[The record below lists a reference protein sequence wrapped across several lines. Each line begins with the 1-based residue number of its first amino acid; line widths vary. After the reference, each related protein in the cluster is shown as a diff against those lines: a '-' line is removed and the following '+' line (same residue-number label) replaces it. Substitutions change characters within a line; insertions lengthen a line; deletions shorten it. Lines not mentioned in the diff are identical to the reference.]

1 MLSYHY
7 ELYDGKRRPP
17 LQLYAMQGEAGA
29 RTFEITLL
37 TDQGPSPSLTGA
49 TVYAYVLKND
59 GTVVVIDCQASSN
72 EVTFTLPLQAC
83 TCQGVNEMAIQVVT
97 GTTDLRWDNLLLYVK
112 PCELENAVAS
122 TSDLGPIANLI
133 TDPDYI
139 QSLADAYENATGEI
153 EDLMGDFK
161 PVGDWNATTSYK
173 TLNIVSH
180 EGYSYAANQPST
192 GVEPPNAA
200 YWTLIGS
207 KGDQGTQGPPG
218 EQGEPGTPGQA
229 ATIQIGEVTTG
240 EPGTSAS
247 VENAGTENAAVLK
260 FTIPRGETGAQG
272 IQGPPGPQGNPGTGL
287 DILGTYDTLGA
298 LKAAV
303 TNPKQGQMYNVGT
316 SDPYTVYMWDTTN
329 GGEWLSQGQL
339 QGAKGDT
346 GDTGPQGTPGQAA
359 TVQVGQVTTGEP
371 GSNATV
377 TNSGTENAAVLDF
390 SIPRGATGAK
400 GDIGATPNISVGE
413 VTTLE
418 PGQQATASMTGT
430 AENPVLNLGI
440 PKGETGAPGQ
450 GGLTAADVIA
460 LIYPVGAIMPTTS
473 NVNPGTYLTGTTWE
487 SFGAGKTLVGVDTAD
502 TDFDS
507 AAKTGGAKTAGD
519 GGHTHYVGQHT
530 LTENEIPRH
539 SHSMTH
545 THGNTFSLADGGIHS
560 HSYSGRTGSDGPSGA
575 FRTLVWNNAKNF
587 VTGDFSI
594 SGDPMDRDTPPSGS
608 AWGASTFTL
617 SGDHTHSFRGT
628 TGNGGLH
635 DHQFTG
641 SVSRYTGGTG
651 TYGGG
656 DPHSHGGTTTAFV
669 TVSTVQP
676 YITCYFWRRT
686 A

>member
-1 MLSYHY
+1 MLFYSY

-29 RTFEITLL
+29 RTFEISLL

-59 GTVVVIDCQASSN
+59 GTVVVINCTASSN
-72 EVTFTLPLQAC
+72 DVTFTLPLQAC
-83 TCQGVNEMAIQVVT
+83 TCPGVNKMAIQAVT
-97 GTTDLRWDNLLLYVK
+97 GTTDLRWDNLLLYVE
-112 PCELENAVAS
+112 PCDLENAVAS

-139 QSLADAYENATGEI
+139 QSLADAYEHATDEI

-161 PVGDWNATTSYK
+161 PVGDWKANTSYK

-180 EGYSYAANQPST
+180 DGYSYAANQNST
-192 GVEPPNAA
+192 GIEPPNAA

-240 EPGTSAS
+240 DPGTPAA
-247 VENAGTENAAVLK
+247 VTNTGTENVAVLT
-260 FTIPRGETGAQG
+260 FTIPRGAKGDKG
-272 IQGPPGPQGNPGTGL
+272 DKGDDGPQGAPGTGL
-287 DILGTYDTLGA
+287 DILGTYDSLGA
-298 LKAAV
+298 LQAAI
-303 TNPKQGQMYNVGT
+303 TQPKQGQMYNVGT
-316 SDPYTVYMWDTTN
+316 SDPYTVYMWDATN

-346 GDTGPQGTPGQAA
+346 GDTGPQGAPGQAA

-400 GDIGATPNISVGE
+400 GDIGATPNITVGE

-440 PKGETGAPGQ
+440 PKGDTGETGQ
-450 GGLTAADVIA
+450 GGLSAADVIA

-502 TDFDS
+502 NDFKTVE
-507 AAKTGGAKTAGD
+507 KTGGAKTASD
-519 GGHTHYVGQHT
+519 GGHTHYVSGHT
-530 LTENEIPRH
+530 LTEAEIPQH
-539 SHSMTH
+539 SHDMEHTHSDTFAITSAGAHTH
-545 THGNTFSLADGGIHS
+545 TMYETTSSN
-560 HSYSGRTGSDGPSGA
+560 GPSGGI
-575 FRTLVWNNAKNF
+575 RTLGWKTASANK
-587 VTGDFSI
+587 DFELQSPYYDQK
-594 SGDPMDRDTPPSGS
+594 SAGSGS
-608 AWGASTFTL
+608 DFGSVSFVL
-617 SGDHTHSFRGT
+617 NGDHTHTVDGT
-628 TGNGGLH
+628 TTRDGAHTHPISGR
-635 DHQFTG
+635 
-641 SVSRYTGGTG
+641 VSEYTGGTG

-656 DPHSHGGTTTAFV
+656 DPHNHGDTNTTHV
-669 TVSTVQP
+669 EVSTVQP

>member
-1 MLSYHY
+1 MLSYSY

-37 TDQGPSPSLTGA
+37 TDQGPAPSLTGA

-72 EVTFTLPLQAC
+72 DVTFTLPLQAC
-83 TCQGVNEMAIQVVT
+83 TCPGVNKMAIQAVN
-97 GTTDLRWDNLLLYVK
+97 GTTDLRWDNLLLYVE
-112 PCELENAVAS
+112 PCDLENAVAS

-153 EDLMGDFK
+153 EDLMGDFR
-161 PVGDWNATTSYK
+161 PVGDWNATTAYK

-192 GVEPPNAA
+192 GVEPPNAT

-240 EPGTSAS
+240 EPGTPAA
-247 VENAGTENAAVLK
+247 VTNTGTENAAVLT
-260 FTIPRGETGAQG
+260 FTIPRGAKGDKGDKGDTGAQG
-272 IQGPPGPQGNPGTGL
+272 EPGTGL

-298 LKAAV
+298 LQAAV
-303 TNPKQGQMYNVGT
+303 TQPKQGQMYNVGT

-329 GGEWLSQGQL
+329 GGEWVSQGQL

-346 GDTGPQGTPGQAA
+346 GDTGPQGAPGEAA

-418 PGQQATASMTGT
+418 PGQQATASMSGT

-440 PKGETGAPGQ
+440 PKGDTGEAGQ
-450 GGLTAADVIA
+450 GGLSAADVIA

-502 TDFDS
+502 ADFNS
-507 AAKTGGAKTAGD
+507 AAKTGGAKTASD
-519 GGHTHYVGQHT
+519 GGHTHYVSGHT
-530 LTENEIPRH
+530 LTEAEIPQHAHDMEHTH
-539 SHSMTH
+539 SDTFTVTSAGAHTH
-545 THGNTFSLADGGIHS
+545 TMYETTSSN
-560 HSYSGRTGSDGPSGA
+560 GPSGG
-575 FRTLVWNNAKNF
+575 FRTLGWKTASANK
-587 VTGDFSI
+587 DFELSAPYYDQKSAG
-594 SGDPMDRDTPPSGS
+594 SGKDFGS
-608 AWGASTFTL
+608 VSFTL
-617 SGDHTHSFRGT
+617 NGDHTHTVDGT
-628 TGNGGLH
+628 TTRDGMH
-635 DHQFTG
+635 THPISG
-641 SVSRYTGGTG
+641 SVKEYTGGTG

-656 DPHSHGGTTTAFV
+656 DPHSHGDTNTTYV
-669 TVSTVQP
+669 EVSTVQP

>member
-1 MLSYHY
+1 MLFYHY

-17 LQLYAMQGEAGA
+17 LQLYAMQGEAKA
-29 RTFEITLL
+29 RTFEISLL
-37 TDQGPSPSLTGA
+37 TDQGPSPMLTDA

-59 GTVVVIDCQASSN
+59 GTVVVIDCQANSN
-72 EVTFTLPLQAC
+72 KVTFTLPLQAC
-83 TCQGVNEMAIQVVT
+83 TCQGVNEMAIQAVT

-122 TSDLGPIANLI
+122 TDDLGPIANII
-133 TDPDYI
+133 TDPDYLQTI
-139 QSLADAYENATGEI
+139 VNAYENATDAL

-161 PVGDWNATTSYK
+161 PVGDWNANTAYK

-180 EGYSYAANQPST
+180 EGYSYAANQNST
-192 GVEPPNAA
+192 GVEPPNAT

-218 EQGEPGTPGQA
+218 AQGEPGTPGQA

-240 EPGTSAS
+240 EPGTPAA
-247 VENAGTENAAVLK
+247 VTNTGTENAAVLK

-272 IQGPPGPQGNPGTGL
+272 IQGPPGPQGAPGTGL
-287 DILGTYDTLGA
+287 NILGTYDTLGA
-298 LKAAV
+298 LQAAV
-303 TNPKQGQMYNVGT
+303 TQPKQGQMYNVGT

-346 GDTGPQGTPGQAA
+346 GDTGPQGQPGQAA

-390 SIPRGATGAK
+390 SIPRGATGETGAT
-400 GDIGATPNISVGE
+400 GATPDLTIGE
-413 VTTLE
+413 VETLN
-418 PGQQATASMTGT
+418 PGQQATASITGT

-440 PKGETGAPGQ
+440 PKGDTGDAGQ

-487 SFGAGKTLVGVDTAD
+487 RFGAGKTLVGVDTAD
-502 TDFDS
+502 ADFNS
-507 AAKTGGAKTAGD
+507 VAKTGGAKTVT
-519 GGHTHYVGQHT
+519 GGSHVHETKGHT
-530 LTENEIPRH
+530 LTTAEIPSHLHNVESH
-539 SHSMTH
+539 SHSMYHSHADTFSVASGGSHTH
-545 THGNTFSLADGGIHS
+545 VIQYRGNNLALDGDGNQSGYTLNWKGPGLLPNGGFKIMAESDGSHTHKLSGSVSTYSGLTDPAAPSTTSVGGGQSHSHGNTVS
-560 HSYSGRTGSDGPSGA
+560 
-575 FRTLVWNNAKNF
+575 
-587 VTGDFSI
+587 
-594 SGDPMDRDTPPSGS
+594 
-608 AWGASTFTL
+608 ST
-617 SGDHTHSFRGT
+617 
-628 TGNGGLH
+628 
-635 DHQFTG
+635 
-641 SVSRYTGGTG
+641 VST
-651 TYGGG
+651 
-656 DPHSHGGTTTAFV
+656 
-669 TVSTVQP
+669 STVQP

>member
-1 MLSYHY
+1 MLSYSY
-7 ELYDGKRRPP
+7 DLYDGKRRPP

-37 TDQGPSPSLTGA
+37 TDQGPAPSLTGA

-59 GTVVVIDCQASSN
+59 GTVVVIDCQASAN
-72 EVTFTLPLQAC
+72 DVTFTLPLQAC
-83 TCQGVNEMAIQVVT
+83 TCPGVNKMAIQAVT
-97 GTTDLRWDNLLLYVK
+97 GTTDLRWDNLLLYVE

-122 TSDLGPIANLI
+122 TDDLGPIANII
-133 TDPDYI
+133 TDPDYLQTI
-139 QSLADAYENATGEI
+139 VNAYSNATEAL

-161 PVGDWNATTSYK
+161 PVGDWNANTAYK

-192 GVEPPNAA
+192 GVEPPNAT

-218 EQGEPGTPGQA
+218 AQGEPGTPGQA
-229 ATIQIGEVTTG
+229 ATIQIGQVVTG

-247 VENAGTENAAVLK
+247 VENTGTENAAVLK

-272 IQGPPGPQGNPGTGL
+272 IQGPPGPQGAPGTGL
-287 DILGTYDTLGA
+287 DILGTYESLRA
-298 LKAAV
+298 LQAAV
-303 TNPKQGQMYNVGT
+303 TQPQQGQMYNVGT
-316 SDPYTVYMWDTTN
+316 SAPYTVYMWDTTN
-329 GGEWLSQGQL
+329 GGEWLPQGQL

-346 GDTGPQGTPGQAA
+346 GETGPQGAPGQAA

-390 SIPRGATGAK
+390 SIPRGATGETGAT
-400 GDIGATPNISVGE
+400 GATPNISVGE
-413 VTTLE
+413 VSTLE

-487 SFGAGKTLVGVDTAD
+487 SFGAGKTLVGVDTSD

-507 AAKTGGAKTAGD
+507 AAKTGGAKIVD
-519 GGHTHYVGQHT
+519 GGSHVHATSGHT
-530 LTENEIPRH
+530 LTISEIPEHTHVIPEHGH
-539 SHSMTH
+539 SITHNHSDSFSISSSGSHTHNVQYKGNNMALDSNGSNAGFIISWSADGKLPPDGSKFLAASSGSHTHTISGSVTQYYGTSGMSTPGMESRTTGGDGSH
-545 THGNTFSLADGGIHS
+545 THGNT
-560 HSYSGRTGSDGPSGA
+560 
-575 FRTLVWNNAKNF
+575 V
-587 VTGDFSI
+587 
-594 SGDPMDRDTPPSGS
+594 S
-608 AWGASTFTL
+608 ATVST
-617 SGDHTHSFRGT
+617 
-628 TGNGGLH
+628 
-635 DHQFTG
+635 
-641 SVSRYTGGTG
+641 
-651 TYGGG
+651 
-656 DPHSHGGTTTAFV
+656 
-669 TVSTVQP
+669 STVQP

>member
-1 MLSYHY
+1 MLSYNY

-29 RTFEITLL
+29 RTFEISLL
-37 TDQGPSPSLTGA
+37 TYQGPSPSLTGT

-83 TCQGVNEMAIQVVT
+83 TCPGVNKMAIQAVT
-97 GTTDLRWDNLLLYVK
+97 GTTDLRWDNLLLYVE

-139 QSLADAYENATGEI
+139 QSLADAYENATDEI

-161 PVGDWNATTSYK
+161 PVGDWNANTAYK

-180 EGYSYAANQPST
+180 EGYSYAANQNNT
-192 GVEPPNAA
+192 GVEPPNAT

-207 KGDQGTQGPPG
+207 KGDQGNQGPPG

-240 EPGTSAS
+240 EPGTSAG
-247 VENAGTENAAVLK
+247 VENTGTENAAVLK

-287 DILGTYDTLGA
+287 DILGTYDTLEA

-303 TNPKQGQMYNVGT
+303 TQPKQGQMYNVGT
-316 SDPYTVYMWDTTN
+316 SYPYTVYMWDTTE
-329 GGEWLSQGQL
+329 GGQWLSQGQL

-346 GDTGPQGTPGQAA
+346 GDTGPQGQPGQAA

-371 GSNATV
+371 GSNASV
-377 TNSGTENAAVLDF
+377 TNSGTSNAAVLDF
-390 SIPRGATGAK
+390 SIPRGATGEK
-400 GDIGATPNISVGE
+400 GDIGATPNITVGE

-418 PGQQATASMTGT
+418 PGQQATASMSGT

-440 PKGETGAPGQ
+440 PKGDTGAAGQ

-487 SFGAGKTLVGVDTAD
+487 SFGAGKTLVGVDASD

-507 AAKTGGAKTAGD
+507 VAKTGGAKTAGD
-519 GGHTHYVGQHT
+519 GGHTHETMSHT
-530 LTENEIPRH
+530 LVESEIPQH
-539 SHSMTH
+539 AHSMTH
-545 THGNTFSLADGGIHS
+545 THGDTFSLADGGIHY
-560 HSYSGRTGSDGPSGA
+560 HSFSDTSTSNGPNGT

-587 VTGDFSI
+587 VSGDFSI
-594 SGDPMDRDTPPSGS
+594 TSDPMDRAEPANGS
-608 AWGASTFTL
+608 VWGASTFTL
-617 SGDHTHSFRGT
+617 SGNHTHKISGT

-641 SVSRYTGGTG
+641 SVSPYSGGTG

-656 DPHSHGGTTTAFV
+656 DPHSHGGTSTAFV
-669 TVSTVQP
+669 NVSTVQP

>member
-1 MLSYHY
+1 MLSYNY

-17 LQLYAMQGEAGA
+17 LQLYAMQGEAEA
-29 RTFEITLL
+29 RTFAITLL
-37 TDQGPSPSLTGA
+37 TNQGPSPMLTDA

-83 TCQGVNEMAIQVVT
+83 TCPGVNKMAIQAVT
-97 GTTDLRWDNLLLYVK
+97 GTTDLRWDNLLLYVE

-139 QSLADAYENATGEI
+139 QSLADAYENATDEI
-153 EDLMGDFK
+153 ESLMGDFK
-161 PVGDWNATTSYK
+161 PVGDWNANTAYK

-180 EGYSYAANQPST
+180 EGYSYAANQNST
-192 GVEPPNAA
+192 GVEPPNAT

-218 EQGEPGTPGQA
+218 AQGEPGTPGQA
-229 ATIQIGEVTTG
+229 ATIQIGQVTTG

-247 VENAGTENAAVLK
+247 VENTGTENAAVLK

-287 DILGTYDTLGA
+287 DILGTYDTLEA

-303 TNPKQGQMYNVGT
+303 AQPKQGQMYNVGT
-316 SDPYTVYMWDTTN
+316 SDPYTVYMWDTTE

-346 GDTGPQGTPGQAA
+346 GPQGAPGEAA

-377 TNSGTENAAVLDF
+377 TNSGTANAAVLDF

-400 GDIGATPNISVGE
+400 GDIGATPNITVGE

-418 PGQQATASMTGT
+418 PGQQATASMSGT

-440 PKGETGAPGQ
+440 PKGDTGAAGQ

-473 NVNPGTYLTGTTWE
+473 NVNPGTYLAGTTWE

-502 TDFDS
+502 TDFNS
-507 AAKTGGAKTAGD
+507 VAKTGGAKT
-519 GGHTHYVGQHT
+519 VSGQHNHSTMSHT
-530 LTENEIPRH
+530 LTTNEIPNHRHNVESH
-539 SHSMTH
+539 SHSMYHSHADTFSVSSGGTH
-545 THGNTFSLADGGIHS
+545 THVVQYKGSNFALDGNGSN
-560 HSYSGRTGSDGPSGA
+560 SGYVLRWGDANQLPSDGSKLMA
-575 FRTLVWNNAKNF
+575 A
-587 VTGDFSI
+587 S
-594 SGDPMDRDTPPSGS
+594 SGS
-608 AWGASTFTL
+608 HTHTL
-617 SGDHTHSFRGT
+617 SGSVSTYSGLTDPAAPLTTLVGGGQSHTHGD
-628 TGNGGLH
+628 TG
-635 DHQFTG
+635 
-641 SVSRYTGGTG
+641 YTNVDT
-651 TYGGG
+651 
-656 DPHSHGGTTTAFV
+656 
-669 TVSTVQP
+669 STVQP

>member
-1 MLSYHY
+1 MLSYNY

-29 RTFEITLL
+29 RTFAITLL
-37 TDQGPSPSLTGA
+37 TNQGPSPMLTDA

-83 TCQGVNEMAIQVVT
+83 TCPGVNKMAIQAVT
-97 GTTDLRWDNLLLYVK
+97 GTTDLRWDNLLLYVE

-139 QSLADAYENATGEI
+139 QSLADAYENATDEI
-153 EDLMGDFK
+153 ESLMGDFK
-161 PVGDWNATTSYK
+161 PVGNWNANTAYK

-180 EGYSYAANQPST
+180 EGYSYAANQPNT
-192 GVEPPNAA
+192 GIEPPNAT

-218 EQGEPGTPGQA
+218 AQGAPGTPGQA

-240 EPGTSAS
+240 EPGTPAA
-247 VENAGTENAAVLK
+247 VTNTGTESAAVLK

-272 IQGPPGPQGNPGTGL
+272 IQGPPGPQGAPGTGL
-287 DILGTYDTLGA
+287 DILGTYDTLEA
-298 LKAAV
+298 LKAAI
-303 TNPKQGQMYNVGT
+303 TQPKQGQMYNVGT
-316 SDPYTVYMWDTTN
+316 SDPYSVYMWDTTK

-346 GDTGPQGTPGQAA
+346 GDTGPQGQPGQAA

-400 GDIGATPNISVGE
+400 GDVGATPNITVGE

-418 PGQQATASMTGT
+418 PGQQATASMSGT

-440 PKGETGAPGQ
+440 PKGDTGAAGQ

-502 TDFDS
+502 TDFNS
-507 AAKTGGAKTAGD
+507 AAKTGGAKT
-519 GGHTHYVGQHT
+519 VSGQHNHSTMSHT
-530 LTENEIPRH
+530 LTTNEIPNHRHNVESH
-539 SHSMTH
+539 SHSMHHSHADTFSVSSGGTH
-545 THGNTFSLADGGIHS
+545 THAVQYKGSNFALDGNGSNAGYVLRWGDANQLP
-560 HSYSGRTGSDGPSGA
+560 SDGSKLMA
-575 FRTLVWNNAKNF
+575 A
-587 VTGDFSI
+587 S
-594 SGDPMDRDTPPSGS
+594 SGS
-608 AWGASTFTL
+608 HTHTL
-617 SGDHTHSFRGT
+617 SGSVSTYSGLTDPAAPLTTLVGGGQSHTHGD
-628 TGNGGLH
+628 TG
-635 DHQFTG
+635 
-641 SVSRYTGGTG
+641 YTNVDT
-651 TYGGG
+651 
-656 DPHSHGGTTTAFV
+656 
-669 TVSTVQP
+669 STVQP

>member
-1 MLSYHY
+1 MLYYSY

-37 TDQGPSPSLTGA
+37 TDQGPAPSLTGA
-49 TVYAYVLKND
+49 TVYTYVLKND
-59 GTVVVIDCQASSN
+59 GTVVVIDCQASAN
-72 EVTFTLPLQAC
+72 DVTFTLPLQAC
-83 TCQGVNEMAIQVVT
+83 TCPGVNEMAIQAVT

-112 PCELENAVAS
+112 SCDLENAVAS

-139 QSLADAYENATGEI
+139 QSLAEAYENATDEI
-153 EDLMGDFK
+153 EALMGDFK
-161 PVGDWNATTSYK
+161 PVGDWNANTAYK

-192 GVEPPNAA
+192 GIKPPNAT

-229 ATIQIGEVTTG
+229 ATIQIGQVTTG

-247 VENAGTENAAVLK
+247 VENTGTENAAVLK

-287 DILGTYDTLGA
+287 DILGTYDTLEA

-303 TNPKQGQMYNVGT
+303 TQPKQGQMYNVGT

-346 GDTGPQGTPGQAA
+346 GDTGPQGQPGQAA

-377 TNSGTENAAVLDF
+377 TNSGTANAAVLDF

-418 PGQQATASMTGT
+418 PGQQATASMSGT

-440 PKGETGAPGQ
+440 PKGDTGATGQ
-450 GGLTAADVIA
+450 GGLSAADVIA

-502 TDFDS
+502 NDFNTV
-507 AAKTGGAKTAGD
+507 AKTGGAKTVSGQHNHSTMSHKLTLSEIPSHD
-519 GGHTHYVGQHT
+519 HDMSHGHTNNIDVATSGSY
-530 LTENEIPRH
+530 H
-539 SHSMTH
+539 SHSISIT
-545 THGNTFSLADGGIHS
+545 TS
-560 HSYSGRTGSDGPSGA
+560 SDGPSGGI
-575 FRTLVWNNAKNF
+575 RTMGWKTADS
-587 VTGDFSI
+587 TRDFDMS
-594 SGDPMDRDTPPSGS
+594 DPYFDQKSAGAGS
-608 AWGASTFTL
+608 DFGTVSFNL
-617 SGDHTHSFRGT
+617 NGDHTHTVRGNT
-628 TGNGGLH
+628 SNGGAHTHELSGTVSNYNGN
-635 DHQFTG
+635 TG
-641 SVSRYTGGTG
+641 SA
-651 TYGGG
+651 GGG
-656 DPHSHGGTTTAFV
+656 GSHTHGDTGYTNVDT
-669 TVSTVQP
+669 STVQP

>member
-1 MLSYHY
+1 MLFYKY

-37 TDQGPSPSLTGA
+37 TDQGPAPSLTGA

-59 GTVVVIDCQASSN
+59 GTVVVIDCTVSSN
-72 EVTFTLPLQAC
+72 DVTFTLPLQAC
-83 TCQGVNEMAIQVVT
+83 TCQGVNEMAIQAVT

-139 QSLADAYENATGEI
+139 QSLADAYENATDEI
-153 EDLMGDFK
+153 EALMGDFK
-161 PVGDWNATTSYK
+161 PVGDWNATTAYK

-192 GVEPPNAA
+192 GIEPPNAT

-240 EPGTSAS
+240 EPGTPAA
-247 VENAGTENAAVLK
+247 VTNTGTESAAVLK

-272 IQGPPGPQGNPGTGL
+272 IQGPPGPQGAPGTGL
-287 DILGTYDTLGA
+287 NILGTYDTLEA

-303 TNPKQGQMYNVGT
+303 TQPKQGQMYNVGT
-316 SDPYTVYMWDTTN
+316 SDPYSVYMWDTTK

-339 QGAKGDT
+339 QGAKGDA
-346 GDTGPQGTPGQAA
+346 GDTGPQGQPGQAA

-400 GDIGATPNISVGE
+400 GDVGATPNITVGE

-418 PGQQATASMTGT
+418 PGQQATASMSGT

-440 PKGETGAPGQ
+440 PKGDTGAAGQ

-502 TDFDS
+502 TDFNS
-507 AAKTGGAKTAGD
+507 AAKTGGTKTESATHAHTTNAHTLSLSEIPS
-519 GGHTHYVGQHT
+519 HTHVIPEHNHQISHT
-530 LTENEIPRH
+530 HNDSFTVD
-539 SHSMTH
+539 SGGTH
-545 THGNTFSLADGGIHS
+545 THNVQYRGNDLALDGDGNQ
-560 HSYSGRTGSDGPSGA
+560 SGYTLRWTGPDLLPNGGFKITAVSG
-575 FRTLVWNNAKNF
+575 
-587 VTGDFSI
+587 
-594 SGDPMDRDTPPSGS
+594 GS
-608 AWGASTFTL
+608 
-617 SGDHTHSFRGT
+617 HTHT
-628 TGNGGLH
+628 IN
-635 DHQFTG
+635 G
-641 SVSRYTGGTG
+641 SVSTYNGYSGSSTPGMETRGTGGGGSHNHGNTG
-651 TYGGG
+651 KATV
-656 DPHSHGGTTTAFV
+656 S
-669 TVSTVQP
+669 VSTVQP

>member
-29 RTFEITLL
+29 RTFEISLL
-37 TDQGPSPSLTGA
+37 TDQGPSPSLTGT

-59 GTVVVIDCQASSN
+59 GTVVVIDCQANSN

-83 TCQGVNEMAIQVVT
+83 TCPGVNKMAIQAVT
-97 GTTDLRWDNLLLYVK
+97 GTTDLRWDNLLLDVK

-122 TSDLGPIANLI
+122 TDDLGPIANII
-133 TDPDYI
+133 TDPDYLQTI
-139 QSLADAYENATGEI
+139 VNAYENATDSL

-161 PVGDWNATTSYK
+161 PVGDWNANTPYK

-192 GVEPPNAA
+192 GVEPPNAT

-240 EPGTSAS
+240 EPGTPA
-247 VENAGTENAAVLK
+247 VVTNTGTENAAVLK

-287 DILGTYDTLGA
+287 DILGTYDTLEA

-303 TNPKQGQMYNVGT
+303 TQPQQGQMYNVGT

-329 GGEWLSQGQL
+329 GGQWLSQGQL

-346 GDTGPQGTPGQAA
+346 GDTGPQGAPGQAA

-400 GDIGATPNISVGE
+400 GDIGATPNITVGE

-418 PGQQATASMTGT
+418 PGQQATASMSGT

-440 PKGETGAPGQ
+440 PKGDTGDAGQ

-502 TDFDS
+502 TDFNS
-507 AAKTGGAKTAGD
+507 VAKTGGAKTAGD
-519 GGHTHYVGQHT
+519 GGHTHETMSHT
-530 LTENEIPRH
+530 LVESEIPQH
-539 SHSMTH
+539 AHSMTH
-545 THGNTFSLADGGIHS
+545 THEDTFSLADGGIHY
-560 HSYSGRTGSDGPSGA
+560 HSYSGSTTSNGPSGSFRVLGWKSAVANGDFEIASPYFDQKTAGTGSDFGTVSVDLDGA
-575 FRTLVWNNAKNF
+575 
-587 VTGDFSI
+587 
-594 SGDPMDRDTPPSGS
+594 
-608 AWGASTFTL
+608 
-617 SGDHTHSFRGT
+617 HTHTISGT

-641 SVSRYTGGTG
+641 SVSQYSGGTG

-656 DPHSHGGTTTAFV
+656 DPHSHGGTSTAFV
-669 TVSTVQP
+669 NVSTVQP

>member
-1 MLSYHY
+1 MLSYSY

-37 TDQGPSPSLTGA
+37 TDQGPAPSLTGA

-59 GTVVVIDCQASSN
+59 GTVVVIDCTASSN
-72 EVTFTLPLQAC
+72 DVTFTLPLQAC
-83 TCQGVNEMAIQVVT
+83 TCPGVNKMAIQAVT
-97 GTTDLRWDNLLLYVK
+97 GTTDLRWDNLLLYVE
-112 PCELENAVAS
+112 PCDLENAVAS

-139 QSLADAYENATGEI
+139 QNLADAYENATDEI
-153 EDLMGDFK
+153 EGLMGDFK
-161 PVGDWNATTSYK
+161 PVGDWNANTAYK

-180 EGYSYAANQPST
+180 DGYSYAANQPST
-192 GVEPPNAA
+192 SVEPPNAT

-218 EQGEPGTPGQA
+218 AQGEPGTPGQA

-240 EPGTSAS
+240 EPGTPAA
-247 VENAGTENAAVLK
+247 VTNTGTENAAVLK

-272 IQGPPGPQGNPGTGL
+272 IQGPPGPQGAPGTGL
-287 DILGTYDTLGA
+287 DILGTYDTLEA
-298 LKAAV
+298 LKAAI
-303 TNPKQGQMYNVGT
+303 TQPKQGQMYNVGT

-346 GDTGPQGTPGQAA
+346 GDTGPQGQPGQAA

-377 TNSGTENAAVLDF
+377 TNSGTANAAVLDF
-390 SIPRGATGAK
+390 SIPRGATGAQ
-400 GDIGATPNISVGE
+400 GETGATPNITVGE

-440 PKGETGAPGQ
+440 PKGDTGETGQ
-450 GGLTAADVIA
+450 GGLTAADVIN
-460 LIYPVGAIMPTTS
+460 LVYRVGRVIHTYD
-473 NVNPGTYLTGTTWE
+473 NVNPGTYWPGTTWVA
-487 SFGAGKTLVGVDTAD
+487 FGIGKVMVCVDPDD
-502 TDFDS
+502 TDFNIS
-507 AAKTGGAKTAGD
+507 GKTGGAKTAGD
-519 GGHTHYVGQHT
+519 GGHTHETMSHT
-530 LTENEIPRH
+530 LVESEIPQH
-539 SHSMTH
+539 AHSMTH
-545 THGNTFSLADGGIHS
+545 THGDTFSLADGGIHY
-560 HSYSGRTGSDGPSGA
+560 HSFSDTSSSNGPNGT
-575 FRTLVWNNAKNF
+575 FRTLVWNNAKDF
-587 VTGDFSI
+587 ISGDFSVT
-594 SGDPMDRDTPPSGS
+594 SDPMDRAEPANGS
-608 AWGASTFTL
+608 VWGASTFTL
-617 SGDHTHSFRGT
+617 SGNHTHKISGT

-641 SVSRYTGGTG
+641 SVSQYSGGTG

-656 DPHSHGGTTTAFV
+656 DPHSHGGTSTAFV
-669 TVSTVQP
+669 NVSTVQP

>member
-29 RTFEITLL
+29 RAFEISLL
-37 TDQGPSPSLTGA
+37 TDQGPAPSLTGA

-59 GTVVVIDCQASSN
+59 GTVVVIDCTASSN

-83 TCQGVNEMAIQVVT
+83 TCPGVNKMAIQAVT
-97 GTTDLRWDNLLLYVK
+97 GTTDLRWDNLLLDVK
-112 PCELENAVAS
+112 PCDLENAVAS
-122 TSDLGPIANLI
+122 TDDLGPIANII
-133 TDPDYI
+133 TDPDYLQTI
-139 QSLADAYENATGEI
+139 VNAYENATDAL

-161 PVGDWNATTSYK
+161 PVGDWNANTAYK

-180 EGYSYAANQPST
+180 EGYSYSANRPST

-247 VENAGTENAAVLK
+247 VVNAGTENAAVLT
-260 FTIPRGETGAQG
+260 FSIPRGEPGAQG
-272 IQGPPGPQGNPGTGL
+272 IQGPPGPQGAPGTGL
-287 DILGTYDTLGA
+287 DILGTYDSLEA
-298 LKAAV
+298 LQAAV
-303 TNPKQGQMYNVGT
+303 TQPQQGQMYNVGT

-346 GDTGPQGTPGQAA
+346 GDTGPQGAPGPAA

-377 TNSGTENAAVLDF
+377 TNSGTENAAVLNF
-390 SIPRGATGAK
+390 SIPRGAPGAK
-400 GDIGATPNISVGE
+400 GDIGATPNITVGE

-418 PGQQATASMTGT
+418 PGQQATASMSGT

-440 PKGETGAPGQ
+440 PKGDTGDAGQ

-502 TDFDS
+502 NDFNTVS
-507 AAKTGGAKTAGD
+507 KTGGAKTAGD

-530 LTENEIPRH
+530 LTENEIPQH
-539 SHSMTH
+539 SHDMTH
-545 THGNTFSLADGGIHS
+545 AHGDSFVITGAGTHNHDFSDTS
-560 HSYSGRTGSDGPSGA
+560 TSNGPSGT

-587 VTGDFSI
+587 TTGDFLI
-594 SGDPMDRDTPPSGS
+594 SNDPMDRAAPATGDV
-608 AWGASTFTL
+608 WGASTFTL
-617 SGDHTHSFRGT
+617 SGNHTHYVDGT
-628 TGNGGLH
+628 TTNDGLH
-635 DHQFTG
+635 THPLSG
-641 SVSRYTGGTG
+641 SVSQYSGGSG

-656 DPHSHGGTTTAFV
+656 DGHSHGDTNTAFV
-669 TVSTVQP
+669 NVSTVQP

>member
-1 MLSYHY
+1 MLSYSY

-59 GTVVVIDCQASSN
+59 GTVVVIDCQASAN
-72 EVTFTLPLQAC
+72 DVTFTLPLQAC
-83 TCQGVNEMAIQVVT
+83 TCPGVNKMAIQAVT
-97 GTTDLRWDNLLLYVK
+97 GTTDLRWDNLLLYVE

-139 QSLADAYENATGEI
+139 QSLADAYENATDEI

-161 PVGDWNATTSYK
+161 PVGDWNANTAYK

-180 EGYSYAANQPST
+180 EGYSYAANQNST
-192 GVEPPNAA
+192 GVEPPNAT

-229 ATIQIGEVTTG
+229 ATIQIGQVTTG

-247 VENAGTENAAVLK
+247 VENTGTETEAVLK

-272 IQGPPGPQGNPGTGL
+272 IQGPPGPQGAPGTGL

-298 LKAAV
+298 LQAAV
-303 TNPKQGQMYNVGT
+303 TQPQQGQMYNVGT

-329 GGEWLSQGQL
+329 GGQWLSQGQL

-346 GDTGPQGTPGQAA
+346 GDTGPQGQPGQAA

-377 TNSGTENAAVLDF
+377 TNSGTSNAAVLNF
-390 SIPRGATGAK
+390 SIPRGATGETGAT
-400 GDIGATPNISVGE
+400 GATPDLTIGE
-413 VTTLE
+413 VETLN
-418 PGQQATASMTGT
+418 PGQQATASITGT

-440 PKGETGAPGQ
+440 PKGDTGDAGQ

-473 NVNPGTYLTGTTWE
+473 NVNPGTYLAGTTWE

-502 TDFDS
+502 ADFNS
-507 AAKTGGAKTAGD
+507 AAKTGGAKTASD
-519 GGHTHYVGQHT
+519 GGHTHYVRGHT
-530 LTENEIPRH
+530 LTEAEIPQHAHDMEHTH
-539 SHSMTH
+539 SDTFAITSAGAHTH
-545 THGNTFSLADGGIHS
+545 TMYETTSSNGPYGGI
-560 HSYSGRTGSDGPSGA
+560 RTMGWKTASANNDFEMSDPYFDQKSAGSGSDFGTVS
-575 FRTLVWNNAKNF
+575 FKLN
-587 VTGDFSI
+587 
-594 SGDPMDRDTPPSGS
+594 
-608 AWGASTFTL
+608 
-617 SGDHTHSFRGT
+617 GDHTHTVDGT
-628 TGNGGLH
+628 TSRDGAH
-635 DHQFTG
+635 THPISG
-641 SVSRYTGGTG
+641 SVKKYTGGSG

-656 DPHSHGGTTTAFV
+656 DPHNHGDTNTTHV
-669 TVSTVQP
+669 EVSTVQP

>member
-29 RTFEITLL
+29 RTFEISLL
-37 TDQGPSPSLTGA
+37 TDQGPSPSLTGT

-59 GTVVVIDCQASSN
+59 GTVAVIDCQASSN
-72 EVTFTLPLQAC
+72 DVTFTLPLQAC
-83 TCQGVNEMAIQVVT
+83 TCPGVNKMAIQAVT
-97 GTTDLRWDNLLLYVK
+97 GTTDLRWDNLLLYVE

-122 TSDLGPIANLI
+122 TDELGPIANII
-133 TDPDYI
+133 TDPDYLQTI
-139 QSLADAYENATGEI
+139 VNTYENATDAL

-161 PVGDWNATTSYK
+161 PVGDWNANTAYK

-180 EGYSYAANQPST
+180 EGYSYAANLNST
-192 GVEPPNAA
+192 GVEPPNAT

-218 EQGEPGTPGQA
+218 SQGEPGTPGQA
-229 ATIQIGEVTTG
+229 ATIQIGQVTTG

-247 VENAGTENAAVLK
+247 VENTGTENAAVLK

-287 DILGTYDTLGA
+287 DILGTYDTLEA

-303 TNPKQGQMYNVGT
+303 TQPKQGQMYNVGT

-346 GDTGPQGTPGQAA
+346 GDTGPQGQPGQAA
-359 TVQVGQVTTGEP
+359 TVQVGQVMTGEP

-377 TNSGTENAAVLDF
+377 TNSGTSNAAVLDF

-400 GDIGATPNISVGE
+400 GDIGATPNITVGE
-413 VTTLE
+413 VETLS
-418 PGQQATASMTGT
+418 PGQQATASITGT

-440 PKGETGAPGQ
+440 PKGDTGDAGQ

-502 TDFDS
+502 NDFNS
-507 AAKTGGAKTAGD
+507 AAKTGGAKTASD
-519 GGHTHYVGQHT
+519 GGHTHYVGGHT
-530 LTENEIPRH
+530 LTAAEIPQH
-539 SHSMTH
+539 AHDME
-545 THGNTFSLADGGIHS
+545 
-560 HSYSGRTGSDGPSGA
+560 
-575 FRTLVWNNAKNF
+575 
-587 VTGDFSI
+587 
-594 SGDPMDRDTPPSGS
+594 
-608 AWGASTFTL
+608 
-617 SGDHTHSFRGT
+617 HTHSDTFVTSSAGAHTHTISETTSSNGPYGGFRALGWKT
-628 TGNGGLH
+628 ASANNDFELSAPYYDQKSAGSGS
-635 DHQFTG
+635 DFG
-641 SVSRYTGGTG
+641 SVSFTLNGNHTHTVDGTTTRDGMHTHPISGRVSEYTGGTG

-656 DPHSHGGTTTAFV
+656 DPHNHGDTNTTV
-669 TVSTVQP
+669 VEVSTVQP

>member
-1 MLSYHY
+1 MLSYNY

-37 TDQGPSPSLTGA
+37 TDQGPAPSLTGA

-59 GTVVVIDCQASSN
+59 GTVVVIDCQASAN
-72 EVTFTLPLQAC
+72 DVTFTLPLQAC
-83 TCQGVNEMAIQVVT
+83 TCPGVNKMAIQAVN
-97 GTTDLRWDNLLLYVK
+97 GTTDLRWDNLLLYVE
-112 PCELENAVAS
+112 PCDLENAVAS

-139 QSLADAYENATGEI
+139 QSLADAYENATDEI

-161 PVGDWNATTSYK
+161 PVGDWNATTAYK

-180 EGYSYAANQPST
+180 EGYSYAANQNST
-192 GVEPPNAA
+192 GVEPPNAT

-207 KGDQGTQGPPG
+207 KGDQGIQGPPG
-218 EQGEPGTPGQA
+218 EQGEPGTPGQV

-240 EPGTSAS
+240 EPGTSAA
-247 VENAGTENAAVLK
+247 VTNTGTENAAVLT
-260 FTIPRGETGAQG
+260 FTIPRGAKGDKGDKGDT
-272 IQGPPGPQGNPGTGL
+272 GPQGAPGTGL

-298 LKAAV
+298 LQAAV
-303 TNPKQGQMYNVGT
+303 TQPKQGQMYNVGT
-316 SDPYTVYMWDTTN
+316 SDPYTVYMWDTTE
-329 GGEWLSQGQL
+329 GGEWLPQGQL

-346 GDTGPQGTPGQAA
+346 GDTGPQGAPGEAA

-400 GDIGATPNISVGE
+400 GDIGATPNITVGK

-440 PKGETGAPGQ
+440 PKGDTGEAGQ
-450 GGLTAADVIA
+450 GGLSAADVIA

-502 TDFDS
+502 ADFDS
-507 AAKTGGAKTAGD
+507 AAKTGGAKTASD
-519 GGHTHYVGQHT
+519 GGHTHYVSGHT
-530 LTENEIPRH
+530 LTEAEIPQH
-539 SHSMTH
+539 SHDMEHTHSDTFAITSAGAHTH
-545 THGNTFSLADGGIHS
+545 TMYETTS
-560 HSYSGRTGSDGPSGA
+560 SDGPRGGI
-575 FRTLVWNNAKNF
+575 RTLGWKTASANN
-587 VTGDFSI
+587 DFELSAPYYDQK
-594 SGDPMDRDTPPSGS
+594 SAGSGS
-608 AWGASTFTL
+608 DF
-617 SGDHTHSFRGT
+617 
-628 TGNGGLH
+628 
-635 DHQFTG
+635 G
-641 SVSRYTGGTG
+641 SVSFTLNGNHTHTVDGTTTRDGAHTHPISGSVSEYTGGTG

-656 DPHSHGGTTTAFV
+656 DPHNHGDTNTTHV
-669 TVSTVQP
+669 EVSTVQP